1 MISAFE
7 AKWKTTPA
15 LFEAHGRV
23 NLIGEFTDYNEGFVM
38 PMAIPFCTW
47 VAAARRVDRI
57 LAVDSENFEDGR
69 EFDLDDPAPKR
80 QGHWS
85 DYVRG
90 VGITL
95 QQAGYAVQG
104 ANLLVRGEV
113 PIGAGLSSSAA
124 LEVATARALLGVS
137 GIVVGETR
145 IAQLCQ
151 RAENEFVGV
160 KCGIM
165 DQFSACHGKPGHALM
180 LDCRSLE
187 FQLAPLPKGVS
198 VVICNTM
205 VRHEL
210 ASGEYNKR
218 RADCTA
224 GVDYLARKVPHVRAL
239 RDVTPEELEKHAREM
254 PDTVYRRC
262 RHVVRENRRVEDA
275 FAALKRDD
283 VKNFGKLM
291 YASHASLRDD
301 FEVSCRE
308 LDAMVEIASRV
319 PGVYGARMTGGGF
332 GGCSVNLLRTESV
345 DEFRTIV
352 ARDYAAATGRAAA
365 FY

>member
-1 MISAFE
+1 
-7 AKWKTTPA
+7 
-15 LFEAHGRV
+15 V
-23 NLIGEFTDYNEGFVM
+23 
-38 PMAIPFCTW
+38 AI
-47 VAAARRVDRI
+47 A
-57 LAVDSENFEDGR
+57 
-69 EFDLDDPAPKR
+69 
-80 QGHWS
+80 
-85 DYVRG
+85 
-90 VGITL
+90 L
-95 QQAGYAVQG
+95 QQAGYPVHG

-124 LEVATARALLGVS
+124 LEVATARALLGIS
-137 GIVVGETR
+137 GLTASETR

-160 KCGIM
+160 QCGIM
-165 DQFSACHGKPGHALM
+165 DQFSACYGKPGHALM

-210 ASGEYNKR
+210 ASGEYNRR
-218 RADCTA
+218 RADCTE
-224 GVDYLARKVPHVRAL
+224 GVDYLARTMPHVRAL
-239 RDVTPEELEKHAREM
+239 RDVTPEELKKHAGKM

-275 FAALKRDD
+275 FAALKQGDIEH
-283 VKNFGKLM
+283 FGKLM

-308 LDAMVEIASRV
+308 LDVLVEIASRI
-319 PGVYGARMTGGGF
+319 PGVYGSRLTGGGF
-332 GGCSVNLLRTESV
+332 GGCTVNLVRTECV
-345 DEFRTIV
+345 DEFRMIV
-352 ARDYAAATGRAAA
+352 ARDYAAATGRAATI
-365 FY
+365 Y